1 MKMWLF
7 VLIYML
13 ALQAPAQ
20 GLRTELLDAMDASL
34 SSQEVQLLY
43 HAQLQVEKLL
53 PPTMKERLLQYRPK
67 KGFLL
72 KVAEEQEHFAGS
84 SNRGGEIFV
93 NRKHLNDS
101 HQLTKT
107 LIHEW
112 THQYDFINFH
122 PSHIKSQIAWC
133 QSTRHEERM
142 THLIVDCDLSS
153 RITSTVSTT
162 PEFQEITGWSL
173 LLNGKG
179 LRGKNTSFSLRWA
192 DIYEQ
197 KSPGE
202 MFAVNMEHFLTD
214 AEYQC
219 RRPSL
224 QRYFSQHFNYLPF
237 APRTCSDFMKIV
249 DPAFSSPQKA
259 LVSIDRKRLYQ
270 VHYLLAEGGDSLSSK
285 FGHAMFRLVMCSPKR
300 TEVGPECL
308 KDIQY
313 HIVLSYRASVDTP
326 EVSTLAGLNGSYRSR
341 LFFIPLSQVLEEYN
355 KTELRDL
362 ESYPL
367 NLSQEEIT
375 RFLERSIETHWSYD
389 GQYYFL
395 SNNCAVES
403 LNLLRSSLLRDE
415 LMTATAQTPYGLKDL
430 LSRNQILNET
440 PMKDRPWAVENAF
453 LFLSHEEHL
462 NKALNMLTSYIALNQ
477 NMSLQSWLNL
487 APEKRRDLFLAHLPQ
502 ERQSQVKYAAAFLLL
517 ESQAQRREESSFQTS
532 ILKILN
538 TPNLPQAVLEAVQ
551 KIVALK
557 SGFLESKGQLTT
569 PAQLLEVGYGLP
581 SPIEH
586 GTMQR
591 KLESIATT
599 KSQSTAVLNDL
610 YKKIYQPEQLKGLE
624 SIQENKALYNRTI
637 LGR

>member
-1 MKMWLF
+1 MKKWIS

-20 GLRTELLDAMDASL
+20 GLKTELLEAMDPSL
-34 SSQEVQLLY
+34 SPKETQLLLN
-43 HAQLQVEKLL
+43 AQLRIERLL
-53 PPTMKERLLQYRPK
+53 PPVMKERLFQFRPA
-67 KGFLL
+67 KGFRL
-72 KVAEEQEHFAGS
+72 KVSESQNHFAGS

-93 NRKHLNDS
+93 NRIYLNDTS
-101 HQLTKT
+101 LLTKT
-107 LIHEW
+107 LLHEW
-112 THQYDFINFH
+112 AHQYDFINYH
-122 PSHIKSQIAWC
+122 PDHIKSQIAWC
-133 QSTRHEERM
+133 QSMQHEERM
-142 THLIVDCDLSS
+142 TNLIVDCDLSS
-153 RITSTVSTT
+153 RITSTVSAT
-162 PEFQEITGWSL
+162 PEFQEIAGWSL

-179 LRGKNTSFSLRWA
+179 QRSKSTSFALRWA

-202 MFAVNMEHFLTD
+202 MFAVNMEHFLMD

-224 QRYFSQHFNYLPF
+224 HRYLSQHFNYLPF
-237 APRTCSDFMKIV
+237 APQSCSDFMKIV
-249 DPAFSSPQKA
+249 DPAFSNPQKA
-259 LVSIDRKRLYQ
+259 LVSIDPKRLYQ

-300 TEVGPECL
+300 SVVGPECL
-308 KDIQY
+308 KDIQH

-326 EVSTLAGLNGSYRSR
+326 EVSTIAGLNGSYRSR

-375 RFLERSIETHWSYD
+375 RFLERSIETHWAYD

-403 LNLLRSSLLRDE
+403 LNLLRSSLLRDD
-415 LMTATAQTPYGLKDL
+415 LMTATAQTPYGLKDIL
-430 LSRNQILNET
+430 VKNQILNEA
-440 PMKDRPWAVENAF
+440 PLKDRAGAVENAY

-462 NKALNMLTSYIALNQ
+462 NKALEVLSSYTSQNQ
-477 NMSLQSWLNL
+477 NTSIQSWLNL
-487 APEKRRDLFLAHLPQ
+487 GSEKRRELFMAHLPQ

-532 ILKILN
+532 ILKILSS
-538 TPNLPQAVLEAVQ
+538 PNLPQAVQEAVQ
-551 KIVALK
+551 QIMALK
-557 SGFLESKGQLTT
+557 NGFLENKGHLTT
-569 PAQLLEVGYGLP
+569 PAQMLETGYGLP
-581 SPIEH
+581 SPREH
-586 GTMQR
+586 ITMQK
-591 KLESIATT
+591 KLESIAAT
-599 KSQSTAVLNDL
+599 KTQSTAILNDL
-610 YKKIYQPEQLKGLE
+610 YKKIYQPEQLQGLK
-624 SIQENKALYNRTI
+624 SIQENKTLYNRTI